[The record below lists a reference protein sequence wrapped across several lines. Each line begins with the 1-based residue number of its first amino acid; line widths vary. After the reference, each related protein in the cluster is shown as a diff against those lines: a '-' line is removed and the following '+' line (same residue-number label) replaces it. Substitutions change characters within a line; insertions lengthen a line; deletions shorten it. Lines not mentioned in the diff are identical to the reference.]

1 VPSRESPPLDS
12 SSPQETAGSPP
23 PATMP
28 EPRRRSPVQLVSPPP
43 PSSPPPPDPEPSPPP
58 AAESEPAR
66 RSWWPSG
73 ANAKSPSDGS
83 KRATR
88 SEIAEL
94 KGDLRET
101 LHGLTT
107 EAVELGSRGV
117 HVALTARDP
126 LARMHGVWKASTQ
139 QAEDIADPAVEL
151 MAAHIP
157 PWLLEKTV
165 VNVIRLGIAIGKYVT
180 DHVALRNEV
189 SPRTDQPRV
198 VQTAPAQE
206 NTA

>member
-1 VPSRESPPLDS
+1 MPAADSPP
-12 SSPQETAGSPP
+12 Q
-23 PATMP
+23 PAP
-28 EPRRRSPVQLVSPPP
+28 
-43 PSSPPPPDPEPSPPP
+43 
-58 AAESEPAR
+58 ESEPAR
-66 RSWWPSG
+66 RSWWRSAG
-73 ANAKSPSDGS
+73 SESDPRGGS
-83 KRATR
+83 TKRASR

-126 LARMHGVWKASTQ
+126 LARTYGVWKATEE
-139 QAEDIADPAVEL
+139 QAEEIADPAVEL

-198 VQTAPAQE
+198 VQTAPVQE
-206 NTA
+206 STA

>member
-1 VPSRESPPLDS
+1 MPSRESPPLDS
-12 SSPQETAGSPP
+12 SSPQETAASLP

-43 PSSPPPPDPEPSPPP
+43 PSSPPPPDPEPSPP
-58 AAESEPAR
+58 AR
-66 RSWWPSG
+66 RG
-73 ANAKSPSDGS
+73 V
-83 KRATR
+83 RARTAQLVAQRREREKPERRFETR
-88 SEIAEL
+88 YP
-94 KGDLRET
+94 RET

-126 LARMHGVWKASTQ
+126 LARMHGVWKASTE